1 MNQRDFNGKY
11 YSVQAKREGRNQ
23 PWTEWIS
30 VYDFDKAIEKAKYVE
45 KAGYIARIVEKGVKS
60 KCIV

>member
-30 VYDFDKAIEKAKYVE
+30 VENFDRAIEKAKNVE
-45 KAGYIARIVEKGVKS
+45 KVGYRARIVERNATK
-60 KCIV
+60 